1 MNINLDLNLIIL
13 LSISFLLIICII
25 LLIVLLAKNG
35 NKNNF
40 RYYFKNEIDN
50 LETKLVKNDND
61 NFVKII
67 EKNNKNSISI
77 LEMIQ
82 KNLNQIRDENE
93 KKLNIIQYNI
103 NDKLDKSLNE
113 RLDNSFK
120 TISDQLVNLHSSL
133 GELQSL
139 SSGVM
144 SLNKTLS
151 NVKTT
156 GIFGEEQLKSIL
168 ENVLSRDQYEVQ
180 FKISNDNN
188 RIVDY
193 AIKIPNKDG
202 SGFIYLPIDC
212 KFPISHYEKL
222 LDAYNENDAK
232 KIEKERIDLKNKI
245 INDAKSISEKYI
257 NVPIT
262 TEFAIMFLPTESLF
276 CECLNIKGLN
286 EELRNKYS
294 IIISGPTTI
303 SALINSLSIG
313 FRFLQINKSSR
324 KVYDILN
331 TIKKQYELF
340 GEEIKKAQNSI
351 NSAKEATDK
360 IEKRN
365 DMINNKLKKIE
376 ISDSIEENDIMNY
389 IEENA

>member
-77 LEMIQ
+77 LEIIQ

-212 KFPISHYEKL
+212 KFPISHYEK
-222 LDAYNENDAK
+222 AK

-351 NSAKEATDK
+351 NSAKEDK
-360 IEKRN
+360 KKKKKRN